1 MFGSIGPWQLLIVVI
16 LVVLIFGT
24 KKLRNVGGDL
34 GSAVKGFKKALSEDD
49 TKDNQEDKAVDAIT
63 EQKNEAASSQ
73 QKEKDQA

>member
-63 EQKNEAASSQ
+63 EQKNEAATSQ

>member
-49 TKDNQEDKAVDAIT
+49 TKDNQEDKAVDVIT
-63 EQKNEAASSQ
+63 EQKSEAATSQ